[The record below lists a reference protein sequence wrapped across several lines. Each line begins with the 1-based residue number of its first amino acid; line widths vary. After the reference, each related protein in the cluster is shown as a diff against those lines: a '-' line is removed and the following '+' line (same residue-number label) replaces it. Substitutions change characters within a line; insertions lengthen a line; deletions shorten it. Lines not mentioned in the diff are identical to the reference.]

1 MLCLLPCFV
10 CAMLCQVTW
19 HFWQRTCR
27 KVNGSE
33 MGLCW
38 GLHPQDKV
46 RLLSSLVLAPQG
58 VFACRNCLAALGAAG
73 QLWGT
78 AATTGSTW
86 GILVGCVQVWGA
98 YWGALGPVVLITQGC
113 RHQAVVWWA
122 RGSRVSP
129 S

>member
-33 MGLCW
+33 IGLCW
-38 GLHPQDKV
+38 GLHPQVKV
-46 RLLSSLVLAPQG
+46 RLLSLLLLVLQG
-58 VFACRNCLAALGAAG
+58 VFAFRNRLAALGAAG

-78 AATTGSTW
+78 SATTGSTW

-98 YWGALGPVVLITQGC
+98 YWGALGPRLC
-113 RHQAVVWWA
+113 
-122 RGSRVSP
+122 P
-129 S
+129 